1 MMKKLSLSH
10 THESL
15 NAKMVDYAG
24 FYMPVQYE
32 GVIAEHLSVRNNV
45 GVFDVSH
52 MGEIFINGEGAK
64 DFLQFITSNDI
75 NKLVKGKVQYSCLPN
90 LDGGIV
96 DDILVY
102 MLSNNSFML
111 VVNASNI
118 NKDLA
123 WLNTHNS
130 YNCTINNKSDLYS
143 LLAVQGPKSL
153 DLLKEL
159 TNTDIQ
165 QLKYYTFLTGNISGI
180 NNVIISRTGY
190 TGELGFE
197 LYVLNE
203 SVLDLWD
210 SLFKTKIN
218 ITPIGLAARNTLRLE
233 KGFCLY
239 GNDINDQTS
248 PLEAGLGWIT
258 KLSTNFIN
266 SQNLLKQKDDGLEKK
281 LVGFEVLDK
290 GIARKDYRVFDNDKN
305 MIGIVT
311 SGTMSPSLNKAI
323 GMAYVDVL
331 FSNINQDILIEVRN
345 KFILAKIIL
354 LPFVD

>member
-1 MMKKLSLSH
+1 MKKLSLSK
-10 THESL
+10 THEAL

-52 MGEIFINGEGAK
+52 MGEIFISGLEAK

-75 NKLVKGKVQYSCLPN
+75 DKLVNGKVQYSCLPN

-102 MLSNNSFML
+102 MINDNSFML

-118 NKDLA
+118 DKDLF
-123 WLNTHNS
+123 WLNKHNS
-130 YNCTINNKSDLYS
+130 YDCNIDNKSDDYS

-153 DLLKEL
+153 ELLSGLSESNL
-159 TNTDIQ
+159 SSLD
-165 QLKYYTFLTGNISGI
+165 YYTFLKGEISGI
-180 NNVIISRTGY
+180 ENIIISRTGY

-203 SVLDLWD
+203 KVEDLWN
-210 SLFKTKIN
+210 SLFNTTIDLK
-218 ITPIGLAARNTLRLE
+218 PIGLAARNTLRLE

-239 GNDINDQTS
+239 GNDIDENTS

-258 KLSTNFIN
+258 KLSINFIN
-266 SQNLLKQKDDGLEKK
+266 SNNLTNQKNDGLKIK
-281 LVGFEVLDK
+281 LIGFEILGK
-290 GIARKDYRVFDNDKN
+290 GIARKDYHIFDKN
-305 MIGIVT
+305 QNKIGIVT

-323 GMAYVDVL
+323 GMAYI
-331 FSNINQDILIEVRN
+331 NIEYNKPNQEFMIQVRN
-345 KFILAKIIL
+345 KFILAKVAE
-354 LPFVD
+354 LPFVK

>member
-1 MMKKLSLSH
+1 MKKLSLSK
-10 THESL
+10 THEAL

-52 MGEIFINGEGAK
+52 MGEIFISGLEAK

-75 NKLVKGKVQYSCLPN
+75 DKLVNGKVQYSCLPN

-102 MLSNNSFML
+102 MINDNSFML

-118 NKDLA
+118 DKDLF
-123 WLNTHNS
+123 WLNKHNS
-130 YNCTINNKSDLYS
+130 YDCKIDNRSDDYS

-153 DLLKEL
+153 ELLSGLSESNL
-159 TNTDIQ
+159 SSLD
-165 QLKYYTFLTGNISGI
+165 YYTFLKGEISGI
-180 NNVIISRTGY
+180 ENVIISRTGY

-203 SVLDLWD
+203 KVEDLWN
-210 SLFKTKIN
+210 SLFNTTIDLK
-218 ITPIGLAARNTLRLE
+218 PIGLAARNTLRLE

-239 GNDINDQTS
+239 GNDINDTTS

-258 KLSTNFIN
+258 KFTKDFVN
-266 SQNLLKQKDDGLEKK
+266 SDNLKAQKEEGVTKK
-281 LVGFEVLDK
+281 LVGFELLER
-290 GIARKDYRVFDNDKN
+290 GIPRHDYEIVDADGNN
-305 MIGIVT
+305 IGIVT
-311 SGTMSPSLNKAI
+311 SGTMGPSVGKAI
-323 GMAYVDVL
+323 GMGYVTKEYSKVDAE
-331 FSNINQDILIEVRN
+331 IYIAIRN
-345 KFILAKIIL
+345 KKIKAQVVKM
-354 LPFVD
+354 PFYKG

>member
-1 MMKKLSLSH
+1 MKKLFLSN

-24 FYMPVQYE
+24 FYMPVQYD
-32 GVIAEHLSVRNNV
+32 GVISEHLSVRNNV

-52 MGEIFINGEGAK
+52 MGEIFVSGEGAK
-64 DFLQFITSNDI
+64 EFLQYITSNDI
-75 NKLVKGKVQYSCLPN
+75 SKLVDGKVQYSCLPN
-90 LDGGIV
+90 LEGGII

-102 MLSNNSFML
+102 MINATSFML

-118 NKDLA
+118 EKDLA

-130 YNCTINNKSDLYS
+130 YDCKIDDKSNQYS
-143 LLAVQGPKSL
+143 LLAVQGPNSL
-153 DLLKEL
+153 ELLKEL
-159 TNTDIQ
+159 TTIDLATLN
-165 QLKYYTFLTGNISGI
+165 YYRFLRGNISGI
-180 NNVIISRTGY
+180 EDVIISRTGY

-203 SVLDLWD
+203 NVLSVWN
-210 SLFKTKIN
+210 SLFSTQVDLK
-218 ITPIGLAARNTLRLE
+218 PIGLAARNTLRLE

-239 GNDINDQTS
+239 GNDINDNTS

-266 SQNLLKQKDDGLEKK
+266 SKNLLKQKQEGLQKK

-290 GIARKDYRVFDNDKN
+290 GIARKDYKVLDKDKN
-305 MIGIVT
+305 NIGVVT
-311 SGTMSPSLNKAI
+311 SGTMSPSLNKAV
-323 GMAYVDVL
+323 GMAYIDIKFTNV
-331 FSNINQDILIEVRN
+331 NQEVFIEVRN
-345 KFILAKIIL
+345 KFILAKIIV